1 MITLAEKINHE
12 YQCFFL
18 DQMRTSKENI
28 FAHAS
33 EIEIKK
39 QIKENLLSMEEQID
53 PVTIEFLLAQSN
65 VLESA
70 YCYIVDT
77 ADKETTFRHK
87 LKKWFL
93 FLQSA

>member
-1 MITLAEKINHE
+1 MISLSDKVNHE

-33 EIEIKK
+33 EIETKK
-39 QIKENLLSMEEQID
+39 LIKENLLRMEEQLD
-53 PVTIEFLLAQSN
+53 PVTTEFLLAQSN

-70 YCYIVDT
+70 YCYI
-77 ADKETTFRHK
+77 ADRADQETTFQHK
-87 LKKWFL
+87 LEKWFQ
-93 FLQSA
+93 FIRSA